1 MTRNVIETVLGA
13 VVIVVAAIF
22 LGFAYFSSDLRP
34 VAGYTI
40 RAKFNAID
48 GLAVG
53 NDVRIG
59 GVKVGTVVGAAL
71 DPQDYRAVVTMTVR
85 PEVKLPKDT
94 TVKIASEGLLGG
106 KYVKLEPGNDAETVA
121 DGGALTK
128 TRDVVSLEELL
139 GKVIFL
145 VTDESPR

>member
-1 MTRNVIETVLGA
+1 MKRNVIETVLGA

-48 GLAVG
+48 GLVAG

-71 DPQDYRAVVTMTVR
+71 DPQDYRAVVTMTEIGRAHVR
-85 PEVKLPKDT
+85 TPVTKAHLVCSILPEKK
-94 TVKIASEGLLGG
+94 
-106 KYVKLEPGNDAETVA
+106 N
-121 DGGALTK
+121 
-128 TRDVVSLEELL
+128 
-139 GKVIFL
+139 
-145 VTDESPR
+145 